1 MRTLRCPCVVQESG
15 IVGGKTLSVTA
26 VQVDDVELAETD
38 DDDHPNVFIRGVA
51 DIQTAVGDQWTAHK
65 TWIIRVIL
73 IILLKLY
80 IAYFIYAMIYG
91 RLQDEGSIRLLWVT
105 VTVVVIYV
113 ITVVANI
120 DAVSDVIEKMRSKV
134 APHEKRISWSVNNC
148 AHAYEIM
155 AYCLIIFS

>member
-1 MRTLRCPCVVQESG
+1 MQESG
-15 IVGGKTLSVTA
+15 IVCGKTLSVTA

-65 TWIIRVIL
+65 TWIIRVIW
-73 IILLKLY
+73 IILLMLY
-80 IAYFIYAMIYG
+80 VAYFIYAMIYG
-91 RLQDEGSIRLLWVT
+91 QLQDEGSIRLLWVT

-113 ITVVANI
+113 ISVIVNI
-120 DAVSDVIEKMRSKV
+120 DGISDVIDNIRRKV

-148 AHAYEIM
+148 AHAPEIM
-155 AYCLIIFS
+155 AYCLIICFVTHVIIVL